1 MIYGNFLGKR
11 AYSQGCFLVLV
22 DITRY
27 GVNKARPRA
36 REGKEFVVIAFR
48 SLGNAED

>member
-1 MIYGNFLGKR
+1 MIYGSFLGKR
-11 AYSQGCFLVLV
+11 AHSQGCFLVLV

-27 GVNKARPRA
+27 GLNKARPRA
-36 REGKEFVVIAFR
+36 REGRESVVLALR